1 MASQVMNQKVKII
14 KRASREEPELD
25 RPEEPSRHTTQE
37 ITSTIKLWVSEFK
50 ERRCTDEQNTRITH
64 KAILTSASQT

>member
-14 KRASREEPELD
+14 KRGSRKEPEVN

-50 ERRCTDEQNTRITH
+50 ERRRADEQNTRITH
-64 KAILTSASQT
+64 KVILT